1 MSLDNYCRKLKVWR
15 IILMPSK
22 QEVLLQMAQGLEYI
36 HSQGLIHRDVKPANI
51 LISHDNPA
59 IIKWAD
65 FGLSRAVVTG
75 SKTFSWSK
83 LQGTDRWLAPELIS
97 ATQQQK
103 IKGSQKCDIFALGC
117 VFFFFLVPGVHPF
130 GEGDGFSTQT
140 NIKDKKPLNF
150 YRKRNLHTTSVKHFI
165 LFDVLT

>member
-1 MSLDNYCRKLKVWR
+1 
-15 IILMPSK
+15 MPSK